1 MDTTGAGGGVGVG
14 GGGVLCGGKQP
25 SRTWRRLSLKQYK
38 RAPTQ
43 DTAEVSVLLGFV
55 LFIYLLFF
63 FRFARHQIDPFPLAI
78 CFSLTHE
85 SWYARMRAHLPP
97 WPRNNFI
104 ISVEVPRMSR
114 AQNIYIYRIYMYLYI
129 RYIPVVN
136 STT

>member
-63 FRFARHQIDPFPLAI
+63 RFTRYQMDPFPLAI

-85 SWYARMRAHLPP
+85 AWYACMRTYLPP
-97 WPRNNFI
+97 RLRYNFI
-104 ISVEVPRMSR
+104 ISVEVPRISR
-114 AQNIYIYRIYMYLYI
+114 ARNIYRIYMYLYI